1 MKLFLN
7 LNAAGYWIPLYINE
21 KYLSLRSVVLN
32 YISFKFVRVNVF
44 IIIIKFNSQAY

>member
-1 MKLFLN
+1 MKMPFIKIK
-7 LNAAGYWIPLYINE
+7 G
-21 KYLSLRSVVLN
+21 VVLN